1 VQHAA
6 FMRMGQRVGDLH
18 GVIDHPVDR
27 QAGARRDDAV
37 ERLAIDQLHGE
48 KGQAVVF
55 ADLVD
60 RADVGM
66 IDRGRRA
73 GLPQQ
78 AGAGRVVIRVSRAQD
93 FDRHVTTEFVVV
105 GAIHVAHAA
114 GAEQRS
120 DPVRA

>member
-1 VQHAA
+1 VQHAT
-6 FMRMGQRVGDLH
+6 FMRMGQRVRDLH

-27 QAGARRDDAV
+27 QARARRDDAV

-66 IDRGRRA
+66 IDRGR
-73 GLPQQ
+73 
-78 AGAGRVVIRVSRAQD
+78 GAGRVVIAVSRAQD